1 MQSQASV
8 YVRGAN
14 SCDPRKEKGRRSGRE
29 KQAEIPS
36 TQGERRRAGQTTL
49 DHNKERVDVGS
60 DDVNPMTCKDNF
72 QWQWITPRSK

>member
-29 KQAEIPS
+29 KQTEIPS

-60 DDVNPMTCKDNF
+60 DDVNPMTCIDNF